1 MTTKTL
7 KQQILDQLQDGFEYT
22 ARQLADAM
30 MMPDKYRRI
39 SQILSE
45 LKKEGTVTTIRE
57 HCVEEEGLRT
67 FYKIK
72 DRTPKTAK
80 STEKEQKEPPKMNKE
95 ATNPLNRPQKNK
107 PFKPAKEIIIP
118 PTETEETAEQPDDTL
133 YQVVIEGIVEYQNT
147 DKDKVIEMGKRLAKS
162 FITEAQIIA
171 VKPQI
176 IGTIKVTIQTDFTAA

>member
-7 KQQILDQLQDGFEYT
+7 KQQIIDQLQDGFEYT
-22 ARQLADAM
+22 ARQLAVAM
-30 MMPDKYRRI
+30 MMPEKNR
-39 SQILSE
+39 QIGRELSL
-45 LKKEGTVTTIRE
+45 LKKEGIVTGNIN
-57 HCVEEEGLRT
+57 HCIEEDAMRT
-67 FYKIK
+67 FYQLK
-72 DRTPKTAK
+72 DCTPKTEK
-80 STEKEQKEPPKMNKE
+80 QTEKQQKEPPKMSKE
-95 ATNPLNRPQKNK
+95 PTNPLKRPQKNK

-171 VKPQI
+171 VKPQT
-176 IGTIKVTIQTDFTAA
+176 IGTIKVSINTDFNAA